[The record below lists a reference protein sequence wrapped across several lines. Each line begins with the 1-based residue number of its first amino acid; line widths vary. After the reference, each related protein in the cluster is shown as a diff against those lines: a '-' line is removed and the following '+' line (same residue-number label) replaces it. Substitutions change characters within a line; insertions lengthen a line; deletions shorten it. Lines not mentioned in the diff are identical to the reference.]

1 MKNDTFNS
9 INEFV
14 ERVPEFNKMTSGEMI
29 PYFVYYLEQN
39 GAHII
44 TPKMIGECFYNL
56 SVKPYS
62 NISSYLRNKS
72 LGKNAIFLKEKD
84 GYSLLRSHR
93 NAIEQAL
100 LIEIELKP
108 TNNLIDLSLLNSTP
122 YYIKRISEQMNCC
135 YDHGLYDACL
145 VIMRKLFETL
155 IIECYERFSC
165 ASEIKDANGIFYY
178 FSELILLFLQSKHW
192 SVSRN
197 FEKQIKT
204 VKKYGDL
211 SAHNRRFIA
220 KKSDIDAIKFDLRQC
235 LQEIILIIDY
245 QGWDRCSHTV

>member
-1 MKNDTFNS
+1 MFSS

-14 ERVPEFNKMTSGEMI
+14 ECVPKFDEMTSGEMI

-39 GAHII
+39 GIQFI
-44 TPKMIGECFYNL
+44 TPKMIGDCFYNL
-56 SVKPYS
+56 SLTPYS
-62 NISSYLRNKS
+62 NISAYFRNKS
-72 LGKNAIFLKEKD
+72 SGKNAIFLKKKD
-84 GYSLLRSHR
+84 GYSLIRSHR
-93 NAIEQAL
+93 IVIEQSL
-100 LIEIELKP
+100 LVVTEPKP
-108 TNNLIDLSLLNSTP
+108 TNNLIDLSLLDSTP
-122 YYIKRISEQMNCC
+122 YYVQKISTQMNCC
-135 YDHGLYDACL
+135 YDRGLYDACL
-145 VIMRKLFETL
+145 VMMRKLIETL

-165 ASEIKDANGIFYY
+165 TSEIKDANGVFYY
-178 FSELILLFLQSKHW
+178 FSELIFHFLQSNHW

-220 KKSDIDAIKFDLRQC
+220 KKTDIDMMKFDMRQC

-245 QGWDRCSHTV
+245 QGWDRNSHTV